1 MISKLYLFG
10 CLFTL
15 SMDTNGVITI
25 NSKEWSRQP
34 IVEKTEN
41 IPEII
46 LYWKHSTVSSTVC
59 TEKKKTC
66 SSRFL
71 RKIFQQSYLG
81 QGTLYFCHY
90 D

>member
-1 MISKLYLFG
+1 MTAFYLFC
-10 CLFTL
+10 CLFIL

-25 NSKEWSRQP
+25 NSKEWSREP

-46 LYWKHSTVSSTVC
+46 LYWKHSTVSSTVS
-59 TEKKKTC
+59 TGKIKHDLVGFFEKKN
-66 SSRFL
+66 L
-71 RKIFQQSYLG
+71 QLYVE
-81 QGTLYFCHY
+81 QGTLNFCHC